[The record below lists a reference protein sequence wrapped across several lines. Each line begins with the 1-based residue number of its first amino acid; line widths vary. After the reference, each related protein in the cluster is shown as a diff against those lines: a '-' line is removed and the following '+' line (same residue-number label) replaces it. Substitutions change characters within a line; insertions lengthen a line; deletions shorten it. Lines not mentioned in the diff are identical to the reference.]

1 MDGLT
6 SSDFSA
12 LLSLL
17 KSIYELRD
25 LPAFRAHVVSAIPK
39 LVPSEITTYNEID
52 PTSQRT
58 EWIDQPAHVLDFQD
72 GPEIFGRHIHEH
84 PLISNYS
91 QTGDDRVLK
100 ISDFINRNQL
110 HQLGLYQD
118 FFRRVDVEDQMVI
131 VLPAL
136 KPLVIAIALNRHKRN
151 FTERERL
158 LVSLLRPNLVAAYKN
173 AQTVTAMAE
182 ELASTK
188 LALRRSGSAAVV
200 LSRDGHVLSTSA
212 LAQELW
218 ADYFDVSRAA
228 DGLPDVVRR
237 WTKHRDEAL
246 TGIQAPSPLV
256 VDKNEKRLTVRVVPD
271 GDRILLLLTEELTEM
286 RPEALAYMGLTRR
299 EADVLTWVSR
309 GKTNL
314 EIAVILEISGRTAQK
329 HLEHVFQKLGVESR
343 TSAAACAWEAM
354 KNSNRMSE

>member
-1 MDGLT
+1 VDGLT

-299 EADVLTWVSR
+299 EADVLTWVAR

-354 KNSNRMSE
+354 KNSGGMSD